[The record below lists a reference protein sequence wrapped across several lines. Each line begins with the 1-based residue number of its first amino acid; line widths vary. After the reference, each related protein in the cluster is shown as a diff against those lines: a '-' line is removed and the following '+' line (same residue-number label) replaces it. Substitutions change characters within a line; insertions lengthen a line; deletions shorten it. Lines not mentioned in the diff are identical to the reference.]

1 MGKIKK
7 FFKNVGTD
15 IELGYLRSRVRAID
29 RRNAR
34 DAKKEAKKQNK
45 EKGEKGND

>member
-1 MGKIKK
+1 MGKIKE
-7 FFKNVGTD
+7 FFKDMGMS
-15 IELGYLRSRVRAID
+15 IEHTYLRCRLKAVD

-45 EKGEKGND
+45 EKGEKSND

>member
-1 MGKIKK
+1 MGKIKE
-7 FFKNVGTD
+7 FFKDVGMS
-15 IELGYLRSRVRAID
+15 IEHAYLRGRVRAID

>member
-15 IELGYLRSRVRAID
+15 IEFSYLRSRVRAID